1 MLQNLRHAFSP
12 QEIPVFKL
20 YHSNQL
26 DVLKSVLVH
35 EMTSDPLNN
44 PFDAEHILVQSP
56 GMSQW
61 LKMALAQDIGI
72 AANLEFPLPAT
83 FIWRMF
89 TQVLEKVPTRSEF
102 NKDAMTWRLWQ
113 LLPDLLDDLD
123 FAALKSYLLDDDQD
137 VKRYQL
143 AEKIADLFD
152 QYLVYRPDW
161 IEQWER
167 NEPVIELKDD
177 DLWQRRLWKILYDHT
192 LSLGLSHYHR
202 ANMYRDFIANL
213 TAEKAQSANLP
224 KRLFVFG
231 IASLPPKYLEAL
243 VALGEHIDVHLM
255 LTNPCR
261 YYWGDIRDRQYL
273 MKLEAKARRLTR
285 EGNKVSTPL
294 VKFDAET
301 YESCAWDES
310 VIGNSLLASMG
321 KMGRDNLAL
330 LSEIS
335 APEIDAFSDLLG
347 DSLLSRLQLDVLNL
361 EERQDDALWE
371 TSEHKFAIKKD
382 DFSFSVHHC
391 HSAMREV
398 EVLHDQLLRWFD
410 ADTSLTPRDV
420 IVMVADINAYS
431 PAIQSVFANAPF
443 PRFIP
448 FSISDR
454 TADQENPILLAF
466 LTLLSLP
473 ERRCTA
479 SELLELLEVPAVM
492 AKFGFDESQ
501 FEIVKR
507 WAEESGVRWGLD
519 PHTAEEFNLP
529 KQAQNTW
536 LFGIRRMLL
545 GYAMPAD
552 AGLFEGMAAYDE
564 VQGLEAALAG
574 QLAAFVDTLLTY
586 QGQLSQSMSPLMWHQ
601 TLLGILDDFFLV
613 DLDGE
618 ILLTTLR
625 ERCGRLV
632 TQLEQTQVT
641 EVSPEIIRQYMQENL
656 ANARISQRFLAGQV
670 NFCTLMPMRSIPF
683 KVVCLLGMNEGAYPR
698 HLPPEGFDLMEGRW
712 RAGDRSRRDDD
723 RYLFLEAI
731 LSAEQ
736 HLYISYVANSIQDN
750 QVLSPSV
757 LVNELLDYCGHNFCL
772 EGDETL
778 LSDDSALQ
786 LRANLCHAHSLVPFS
801 PMAFQGA
808 LASYAKEWLPVAKRT
823 VLDAVAF
830 DAAPLSSDDKIA
842 QPLAEFQRFWRLP
855 VQYFFERRLKVI
867 FPKKIKDIEDD
878 EPFILDN
885 LERYNVRDRM
895 LEKWVKAVQQ
905 NKESQSEIESD
916 VKRDLRAMGR
926 LPIGDFGQL
935 SLDREILGCYAL
947 WAILEPLIARPKDDV
962 SIQLTVESEQGELIL
977 EGWLGQ
983 VFDVGLVRYRTGRI
997 RASDKLRAWIDHL
1010 CWHCVGGQGQTHM
1023 VGVQFKD
1030 KQWQSEHCLFMT
1042 LTAEAALIHLK
1053 ALVAG
1058 FLLGGVSPMPY
1069 WPETALEGLALFDG
1083 VGLDEITEAHLSQ
1096 TDLDKMMV
1104 QFEGS
1109 DFKFAEGSDPYIR
1122 RVWPEWRE
1130 EWVTLMLRC
1139 SLPILRPMVAHL
1151 TDVEED

>member
-1 MLQNLRHAFSP
+1 M
-12 QEIPVFKL
+12 FKL

-35 EMTSDPLNN
+35 EMTRDPLDN

-61 LKMALAQDIGI
+61 LKMALAQEIGI
-72 AANLEFPLPAT
+72 AANLAFPLPAT

-89 TQVLEKVPTRSEF
+89 TQVLDNVPDRSEF

-113 LLPDLLDDLD
+113 LLPDVLDDAD
-123 FAALKSYLLDDDQD
+123 FLPLKSYLSDDDQD

-161 IEQWER
+161 IEQWEK

-177 DLWQRRLWKILYDHT
+177 DLWQRRLWKLLYDHT

-213 TAEKAQSANLP
+213 TPEKAQSANLP

-243 VALGEHIDVHLM
+243 VALGDHIDVHLM

-285 EGNKVSTPL
+285 EGEVTATPL
-294 VKFDAET
+294 LKFDAET
-301 YESCAWDES
+301 YDASEWDEFT
-310 VIGNSLLASMG
+310 IGNSLLASMG

-330 LSEIS
+330 LADIS
-335 APEIDAFSDLLG
+335 APEIDAFSDLSG

-361 EERQDDALWE
+361 EERQDDTQWE
-371 TSEHKFAIKKD
+371 NSSHKFAIEKSD
-382 DFSFSVHHC
+382 PSFSVHQC

-398 EVLHDQLLRWFD
+398 EVLHDQLLRWFE
-410 ADTSLTPRDV
+410 ADSSLTPRDV

-431 PAIQSVFANAPF
+431 PAIQSVFANAPY

-545 GYAMPAD
+545 GYAMPAEV
-552 AGLFEGMAAYDE
+552 GLFEGMAAYDE

-574 QLAAFVDTLLTY
+574 QLAAFVDTLLIY
-586 QGQLSQSMSPLMWHQ
+586 QERLSQGVSPAMWHQ

-613 DLDGE
+613 DLEGE
-618 ILLTTLR
+618 MVLTTLR
-625 ERCGRLV
+625 ERCNRLI
-632 TQLEQTQVT
+632 TQLERTQVA

-683 KVVCLLGMNEGAYPR
+683 KVVCLLGMNDGAYPR

-731 LSAEQ
+731 LSAEKY
-736 HLYISYVANSIQDN
+736 LYISYVANSIQDN
-750 QVLSPSV
+750 QPLSPSV

-772 EGDETL
+772 EGDESL
-778 LSDDSALQ
+778 PSDDSAKQ
-786 LRANLCHAHSLVPFS
+786 LRANRCHAHPLVPFS
-801 PMAFQGA
+801 PLAFQGDQ
-808 LASYAKEWLPVAKRT
+808 ASYAKEWLPVAKRT
-823 VLDAVAF
+823 VLESVAF
-830 DAAPLSSDDKIA
+830 DAVPLSSEENKV

-867 FPKKIKDIEDD
+867 FPKEIKDIEDD
-878 EPFILDN
+878 EPFALDN

-895 LEKWVKAVQQ
+895 LDKWVKATQHNSGTQ
-905 NKESQSEIESD
+905 LEIEAA

-935 SLDREILGCYAL
+935 SLDREISGCYVLWEAL
-947 WAILEPLIARPKDDV
+947 TPFIAQPKSDI
-962 SIQLTVESEQGELIL
+962 SIQLTVESDAGELKL

-983 VFDVGLVRYRTGRI
+983 IFEVGLVRYRTGRI

-1010 CWHCVGGQGQTHM
+1010 CWHCSGEQGQTHV
-1023 VGVQFKD
+1023 VGMKIND
-1030 KQWQSEHCLFMT
+1030 KTKQWEAEHFIFKTLGIDEAWGYLKT
-1042 LTAEAALIHLK
+1042 LT
-1053 ALVAG
+1053 AG
-1058 FLLGGVSPMPY
+1058 FLLGGCRPMPY
-1069 WPETALEGLALFDG
+1069 WPETAFEGVEVFDG
-1083 VGLDEITEAHLSQ
+1083 VSLDEITESLLMQ
-1096 TDLDKMMV
+1096 TELDKMMV
-1104 QFEGS
+1104 AFEGT
-1109 DFKFAEGSDPYIR
+1109 DFKFAEGKDPYIH
-1122 RVWPEWRE
+1122 RVWSEWRE
-1130 EWVTLMLRC
+1130 DWVMSMLHC
-1139 SLPILRPMVAHL
+1139 SLPILRPLVAHL
-1151 TDVEED
+1151 TDVEEA